1 AKIISPKGTTVSA
14 TARVNKINN
23 FVPIILLPLV
33 GYILTH
39 FGTFIA
45 NSRTIYTITS
55 YQNDIDMV
63 IIFLLVCLPSAM
75 IIPKQIQADLNH

>member
-1 AKIISPKGTTVSA
+1 
-14 TARVNKINN
+14 
-23 FVPIILLPLV
+23 V

-45 NSRTIYTITS
+45 NSRTIYTISS
-55 YQNDIDMV
+55 YQNALDMV
-63 IIFLLVCLPSAM
+63 IIFLLVCLPIAM